1 MSWSAP
7 PATQMGLKERGE
19 EEISP
24 PPDSYSPPPDLSAEG
39 GLAEELAHALFFLQA
54 CC

>member
-7 PATQMGLKERGE
+7 PATQMGLKECGE

-24 PPDSYSPPPDLSAEG
+24 PPDFYSPPPDLSAEG